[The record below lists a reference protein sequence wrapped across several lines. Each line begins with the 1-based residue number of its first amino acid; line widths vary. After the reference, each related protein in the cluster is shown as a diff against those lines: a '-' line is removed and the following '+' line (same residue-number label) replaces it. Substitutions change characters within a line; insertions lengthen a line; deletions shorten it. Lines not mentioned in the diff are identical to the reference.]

1 MHHRC
6 WANIHEVRTGGDWIW
21 FELLVGD
28 LLWMGRREP
37 PRHRVLMRESG
48 NEGGG
53 LSVELSRY
61 AKSLAEIAFVQALE
75 CIEVGD
81 TEFESVTSAV

>member
-1 MHHRC
+1 MIGFSWC
-6 WANIHEVRTGGDWIW
+6 SGLGNL
-21 FELLVGD
+21 F
-28 LLWMGRREP
+28 WMGRREP
-37 PRHRVLMRESG
+37 PRQCVPRRESG

-61 AKSLAEIAFVQALE
+61 AKSLAEIAFVQALG
-75 CIEVGD
+75 CIEMGD

>member
-1 MHHRC
+1 
-6 WANIHEVRTGGDWIW
+6 
-21 FELLVGD
+21 
-28 LLWMGRREP
+28 
-37 PRHRVLMRESG
+37 MRESG